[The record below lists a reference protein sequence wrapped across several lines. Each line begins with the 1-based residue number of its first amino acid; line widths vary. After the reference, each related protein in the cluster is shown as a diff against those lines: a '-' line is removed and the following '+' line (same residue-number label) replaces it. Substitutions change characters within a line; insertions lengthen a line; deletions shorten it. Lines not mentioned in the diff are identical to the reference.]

1 MVDNAVEATNKE
13 FATPIIVQH
22 AVVEAGSPA
31 VPLPPPIPG
40 PPVRPPED
48 EQPTPP
54 PPDKHTLPES
64 HPTLTEIIVIGVVA
78 VVVIAIV
85 LAFVLPKGNG
95 CRKRSAKE
103 QQQFT
108 GVANMEAA
116 STTQVATHR
125 PQPASTRR
133 TSRR

>member
-31 VPLPPPIPG
+31 PLPPPIP
-40 PPVRPPED
+40 PPYVRPPED
-48 EQPTPP
+48 DQPTPT
-54 PPDKHTLPES
+54 PPDQPTVPES

-95 CRKRSAKE
+95 CHKRSAKE

>member
-13 FATPIIVQH
+13 FATPVIVQH
-22 AVVEAGSPA
+22 AVVEAGSP
-31 VPLPPPIPG
+31 VPLPPPIP
-40 PPVRPPED
+40 PPYVRPPED
-48 EQPTPP
+48 DQPTPTS
-54 PPDKHTLPES
+54 PDKPTVPES

-95 CRKRSAKE
+95 CGKRSAKA

-116 STTQVATHR
+116 STTQPATHR